1 LYFIQAK
8 ENYVAACKFSPTLN
22 IKKSDL
28 PVTCKLQNPQDG
40 VTIALA
46 QLLDEAGTATGLT
59 VSDDGQSFVI
69 PQSIVAG
76 TWTLGVRVQGG
87 SDPIPWIYVVED
99 CSASQRIL
107 VITDPEAKEA
117 IVKIAVVQQ

>member
-1 LYFIQAK
+1 M
-8 ENYVAACKFSPTLN
+8 AACKFSPTLN